1 MTTAITESLYASRL
15 RDYFEKNY
23 YLQIGKIHYGR
34 YAGNRRSF
42 VHVVESEYLGMDIH
56 EEEYKGFQI
65 VIVNSRHRYRE
76 ITDSNG
82 GHFQHMEDALTHTIA
97 HRGEWQDASYFIAYA
112 WEIGRDLAQTIHYPT
127 QYACVNGIGESNSLA
142 KTRKVATKKIDILAS
157 IKAVQPQL
165 ALIADQRLM
174 VPWDER
180 EKYIPFNVL
189 VGDEVFIQ
197 AYGRK
202 RKGVVVGTTGSRFIV
217 GYVTPSNHSDLRYKI
232 LPQTSMFV
240 PL

>member
-15 RDYFEKNY
+15 RTYFENNY
-23 YLQIGKIHYGR
+23 YLQIGKTYFNR
-34 YAGNRRSF
+34 YSGNKRF
-42 VHVVESEYLGMDIH
+42 AHVVESEYLGFNIH

-76 ITDSNG
+76 IADSNADQ
-82 GHFQHMEDALTHTIA
+82 FQHMEDALTHTIA
-97 HRGEWQDASYFIAYA
+97 YRGEWKDASYFNAYA
-112 WEIGRDLAQTIHYPT
+112 WEIGRDLGQTIHYPT
-127 QYACVNGIGESNSLA
+127 QYACVNGIGESDSLA